1 MRTLTAVALLFCAA
15 SIAAAQPGDS
25 SLLGF
30 VGFAPAG
37 SEVLIGINV
46 ARFLQSDLGKR
57 ATAEL
62 AKPEN
67 AGFRVLLE
75 MAGFNPLHDVDEVLD
90 AESSKQKFC
99 LMRGRFDARM
109 LSRLA
114 AAGGMDL
121 VDYHGVQIVT
131 IRGGQLDGLAR
142 AVVSPSILVGGDEAT
157 VREFI
162 DRPGRGVGL
171 AADVAARARELAK
184 ANDIWVLL
192 DAPLST
198 ILPQGANPGHAG
210 RLIDS
215 IERASLGI
223 KFGADVAVWA
233 RAVTRTPQDA
243 QTLVSAIGFV
253 SAMVAA
259 TQQGNTQLAALL
271 KKLKVEA
278 EGNTTSVSLAM
289 SEPEAEAAIEYAID
303 ARIAARPV
311 QRTAG
316 PLKIVDTHLNLKV
329 EASAGQLLLSW
340 NRDAPLISAATRGTL
355 IIHDGNHTEEVD
367 LDLSTL
373 RTGSVRYSPVSKDVS
388 FRLEVT
394 DQKSGTSQVETVRW
408 PAPKQ

>member
-1 MRTLTAVALLFCAA
+1 MRILAAVVLLFCAA

-30 VGFAPAG
+30 APAG
-37 SEVLIGINV
+37 SEVLIGINCT
-46 ARFLQSDLGKR
+46 RFLQSDIGKR

-67 AGFRVLLE
+67 VGFRALLE

-90 AESSKQKFC
+90 AESSKRRFF
-99 LMRGRFDARM
+99 LMRGRFDAHR
-109 LSRLA
+109 LARLA
-114 AAGGMDL
+114 AEGGMDL
-121 VDYHGVQIVT
+121 VDYHGAQILTV
-131 IRGGQLDGLAR
+131 RGGQLDGLAR
-142 AVVSPSILVGGDEAT
+142 AVVSPSMLVGGDQAT

-162 DRPGRGVGL
+162 DRRGHGAGL
-171 AADVAARARELAK
+171 SADVAARASELAK

-192 DAPLST
+192 DAPLAT

-215 IERASLGI
+215 VERASAGI

-243 QTLVSAIGFV
+243 QGLGSAIGFV
-253 SAMVAA
+253 SGMVAA
-259 TQQGNTQLAALL
+259 SQQANTQLAAML

-278 EGNTTSVSLAM
+278 NGNTTEVSLAM
-289 SEPEAEAAIEYAID
+289 SEAEAEAAIEYAIGF
-303 ARIAARPV
+303 AARPV
-311 QRTAG
+311 QRTEG
-316 PLKIVDTHLNLKV
+316 PPKIVDTHLNLKV

-355 IIHDGNHTEEVD
+355 TIHDRDHTEDVD
-367 LDLSTL
+367 LDLPTL
-373 RTGSVRYSPVSKDVS
+373 HTGSVTYSPISKDVS

-394 DQKSGTSQVETVRW
+394 DQKTGTSQTETVRW